1 LKKKTIL
8 YIIDS
13 LAGIGGAELM
23 LVAPLKDIHSYY
35 NIILVTLY
43 PENVYQKYYFV
54 GDRQYCLN
62 MRSRKDIFVAAKKLK
77 KIIKENDVNFV
88 HSFLYWSVVV
98 ARWACGKK
106 TPHIFSLA
114 TMMTEH
120 VYTHKWYSGYTRLL
134 DRITYKKNQVVIS
147 PTSEVLLDF
156 DTSIG
161 IKGKSKVL
169 HNFVLDDFFKNQL
182 EYKPFSGQLKLVAV
196 GNLKEVKNYEILIE
210 AFKSLKG
217 LPVILDIYG
226 EGLLRDSFQKQ
237 ITANGLAIKLQGSHN
252 KIYEVLPKYDAFV
265 MSSFLEGFG
274 ISAAEAMA
282 IGLPLLLSGIKPLK
296 EISQNNALFFDP
308 YNAQSFVDVIKSI
321 LSNKGSL
328 LALSEKGK
336 IIAKENYTKEKYVAG
351 LLNLYEEVLNNELN
365 LK

>member
-1 LKKKTIL
+1 MKKKVL

-13 LAGIGGAELM
+13 LALMGGAELM
-23 LVAPLKDIHSYY
+23 LIAPLKDIHYHY

-43 PENVYQKYYFV
+43 PVNIFEKDYFI
-54 GDRQYCLN
+54 GDKQYCLQ
-62 MRSRKDIFVAAKKLK
+62 MKSRKDIFTAAKKLK
-77 KIIKENDVNFV
+77 KIIDDNEISFV

-98 ARWACGKK
+98 ARLACGKK

-120 VYTHKWYSGYTRLL
+120 VYTHKWHSGYTQLI

-147 PTSEVLLDF
+147 PTSEVLMDF
-156 DTSIG
+156 DNSIG

-169 HNFVLDDFFKNQL
+169 YNFVLDDFFNNQI
-182 EYKPFSGQLKLVAV
+182 EYKTSSNKLKLVAV
-196 GNLKEVKNYEILIE
+196 GNLKEVKNYQVLID
-210 AFKSLKG
+210 AFKLLQSFA
-217 LPVILDIYG
+217 VTLDIYG
-226 EGLLRDSFQKQ
+226 EGTLRDPLQKQ
-237 ITANGLAIKLQGSHN
+237 ITANSLPIKLMGSHD
-252 KIYEVLPKYDAFV
+252 KVYEILPKYDAFV

-282 IGLPLLLSGIKPLK
+282 IGLPLLLSDIKPLK
-296 EISQNNALFFDP
+296 EVSRNNALFFNP
-308 YNAQSFVDVIKSI
+308 YNARSFVDIVKSI
-321 LSNKGSL
+321 LSNKEDL
-328 LALSEKGK
+328 NALSKEGK

-351 LLNLYEEVLNNELN
+351 LLCLYDEVLRNKTA